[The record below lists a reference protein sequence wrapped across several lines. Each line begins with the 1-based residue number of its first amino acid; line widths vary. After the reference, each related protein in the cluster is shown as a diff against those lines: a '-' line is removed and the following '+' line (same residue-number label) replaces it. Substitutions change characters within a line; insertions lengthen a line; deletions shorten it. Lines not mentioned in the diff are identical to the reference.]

1 MKKYIY
7 LSFVFLFFFSFQS
20 CEEKYEPGGTAV
32 QDMAG
37 DWWVTNQ
44 QSIDEFFYLFY
55 DEGEMPDEADIENW
69 NWDYIYDDSHSHIFT
84 YNTAANVSTEM
95 FVEDGG
101 SFWDYKVKAKVDYS
115 AKTFE
120 VSETANL
127 AYDDCDVTII
137 KGKIMKGAATSPSG
151 TPVDSIVFYVKF
163 NDDPYGFTYTKV
175 SGFRKTGFPEDDF

>member
-1 MKKYIY
+1 MKKHIY
-7 LSFVFLFFFSFQS
+7 LLLIMVSFISFQS
-20 CEEKYEPGGTAV
+20 CQEKYEPGGTAI

-44 QSIDEFFYLFY
+44 QSVDEFFFLFE

-69 NWDYIYDDSHSHIFT
+69 DWDYIYDDEHSMIHT
-84 YNTAANVSTEM
+84 YNTAANLPTEM
-95 FVEDGG
+95 FVDDGKT
-101 SFWDYKVKAKVDYS
+101 FWNYKVKVNVNYS

-120 VSETANL
+120 VPETANL
-127 AYDDCDVTII
+127 AYDDCDVTIV
-137 KGKIMKGAATSPSG
+137 KGKILKGAATSPSG

-163 NDDPYGFTYTKV
+163 SDDAYGFTYTKV